1 MKTKKCIR
9 KSSEPVTVSVV
20 SFLICYVS
28 VVLNDLF
35 PFFFSQRKRWL
46 CGGVLMTL

>member
-35 PFFFSQRKRWL
+35 PFFFLKGRDGYVVEYS
-46 CGGVLMTL
+46 